1 MADYNSPTVI
11 TPTIPVSD
19 MTELE
24 RLILTTMFD
33 HEYDGDRI
41 YFFSNIGPSEIISID
56 RDDLLGALERSVTTP
71 GGTALSLA
79 IAALRREDREVD
91 ATYLDIDVSE
101 TPWTSILH
109 DIVWRSSL
117 LDEIVVTT
125 CFTCTRMRSAGFGGS
140 VTRITPEGI
149 SSRSTL
155 EMLAALRADW
165 ERHGAENVAHCDHDA
180 RAPWPSRD
188 PITRMVLAIDEQAR
202 NPNPF
207 ATYLLDR
214 GDTNS
219 LATIR
224 RFVAS
229 FRDPR
234 DALRVATGAELEAA
248 LCVWEAM
255 LELRRI
261 HEDEANRD
269 PVHESIHEMLNVWD
283 AIGSHRMRRF
293 ALDIAGL
300 ALQVFSDLQHEI
312 ADTAWAFDSNIV
324 PAVVENLD
332 WSFDGPERRGE
343 PELFLHA
350 VLDTLRRT
358 P

>member
-11 TPTIPVSD
+11 TPTIPISD

-56 RDDLLGALERSVTTP
+56 RDDLLAAFEHSVTTA
-71 GGTALSLA
+71 GSTALGV
-79 IAALRREDREVD
+79 IATALRREDREVE
-91 ATYLDIDVSE
+91 ASYLDIDMSE
-101 TPWTSILH
+101 TSWTPILQ
-109 DIVWRSSL
+109 DIVKRSSK
-117 LDEIVVTT
+117 LDEIVVISS
-125 CFTCTRMRSAGFGGS
+125 FTCTRMRPDGFGGS
-140 VTRITPEGI
+140 VTRITAGGV
-149 SSRSTL
+149 SSRSTV
-155 EMLAALRADW
+155 EMLAALRADA
-165 ERHGAENVAHCDHDA
+165 ERDGSENVGQSERVPND
-180 RAPWPSRD
+180 PWLGHD
-188 PITRMVLAIDEQAR
+188 PITRMVLAIDEQER

-214 GDTNS
+214 DDTNS

-332 WSFDGPERRGE
+332 WSFDGPERRGQ
-343 PELFLHA
+343 PELFLAA